1 MTSITDT
8 CLIVATVAGPV
19 LAVQTQKFI
28 ERATERSRA
37 QRGIFNT
44 LMATRAARVSAAHV
58 EALNAIDLHFR
69 KNGWRSPSIKE
80 REVSRRWRIYADHLN
95 TDLDGSSDAQVTA
108 WNVNRDEYFHDL
120 LEAMAKALGYNFD
133 RIELKRGIY
142 SPKAHG
148 DAEVRQRQM
157 EHGILDILA
166 GRASLPMKVTDF
178 PISEEALALQM
189 EYQRA
194 MLEAIRG
201 GRLELRVVPPIPAPF
216 ADAAE

>member
-28 ERATERSRA
+28 ERATERTRA

-69 KNGWRSPSIKE
+69 KNGWRSRSVKE

-95 TDLDGSSDAQVTA
+95 TVLDGSISVHLFHPTRDGTTA
-108 WNVNRDEYFHDL
+108 
-120 LEAMAKALGYNFD
+120 AC
-133 RIELKRGIY
+133 
-142 SPKAHG
+142 
-148 DAEVRQRQM
+148 
-157 EHGILDILA
+157 
-166 GRASLPMKVTDF
+166 
-178 PISEEALALQM
+178 
-189 EYQRA
+189 
-194 MLEAIRG
+194 
-201 GRLELRVVPPIPAPF
+201 ELRGWRLSDCEPPLTRRA
-216 ADAAE
+216 